1 MNRSAWRLLFWPFLM
16 VLLTILMFLF
26 PQATYDG
33 ARYGLETW
41 AFTLVPSLLPFMI
54 AADILIQLGVVNFLG
69 VLLEPLMRP
78 LFRLPGSAGF
88 VVAMGFTSGFPMGAL
103 LTDSLYEKNLC
114 TKNEAARLITF
125 TNNASPLFLL
135 VAIPVSMLHAPE
147 VGWILL
153 AAHYCANLLIGLISR
168 FFAPRTDA
176 EAPPTAQL
184 LSRSLQALIT
194 CRQEQSLPIGA
205 ILGNAVSKGLKNIL
219 SIGGFVLFFS
229 VAIQILTTLQVL
241 QLLTH
246 LFAAVLAFF
255 SCDSALASAL
265 SSGLFEMTLGTR
277 SAAQTAAPL
286 VQKLLL
292 ISFILGWSGLSIH
305 AQVGS
310 IISRHHIPLW
320 PYLICR
326 PLQGLLAAVFA
337 LFFFHSYAAAHT
349 VWLPLMLPAPLQA
362 PAAQLKLL
370 CLLPLAIMFLLTSCS
385 LLWVIVAKTGR
396 LARYWLKHLHRA

>member
-1 MNRSAWRLLFWPFLM
+1 MNRFAWRLLLWPLLM
-16 VLLTILMFLF
+16 VILTILMFLF

-33 ARYGLETW
+33 AKYGLETW

-103 LTDSLYEKNLC
+103 LTDSLYEKKLC
-114 TKNEAARLITF
+114 TKNEAARLVAF

-135 VAIPVSMLHAPE
+135 VAIPVSMLQAPE

-153 AAHYCANLLIGLISR
+153 AAHYCANLLIGLASR
-168 FFAPRTDA
+168 FFAPRQT
-176 EAPPTAQL
+176 APSSFTKHLVGRSINALTA
-184 LSRSLQALIT
+184 
-194 CRQEQSLPIGA
+194 CRQEQALPIGA
-205 ILGNAVSKGLKNIL
+205 ILGNAVSKGIKNIL

-229 VAIQILTTLQVL
+229 VTIQILTTVHIVEMLRQLFSV
-241 QLLTH
+241 LLT
-246 LFAAVLAFF
+246 FFSFDAVL
-255 SCDSALASAL
+255 SNALA
-265 SSGLFEMTLGTR
+265 SGLFEMTLGTR
-277 SAAQTAAPL
+277 GAALTSAPL

-310 IISRHHIPLW
+310 IISRHSIPLW
-320 PYLICR
+320 PYLLCR
-326 PLQGLLAAVFA
+326 PLQGLLAAGFA
-337 LFFFHSYAAAHT
+337 LIFFQNFSSVHS
-349 VWLPLMLPAPLQA
+349 VWLSFMLPIAPYSL
-362 PAAQLKLL
+362 AAQVKLF
-370 CLLPLAIMFLLTSCS
+370 CLAPVFILSLLISLS
-385 LLWVIVAKTGR
+385 LLWNISTKIWHKSQR
-396 LARYWLKHLHRA
+396 LLKHLKG